1 MYKDER
7 MSIKLNMARM
17 AACTLGGAVIGG
29 GAVHAIDAPQS
40 QHIAVKKV
48 TKTRAP
54 EEYAKLMP
62 AGKRLLRNPGKL
74 VQRAG
79 VPCDP
84 APVQIASNDVAL
96 PPTGYQPIEAH
107 DAPDIT
113 NDRDAPRYRNTGF
126 SGGIG
131 SVGGYG
137 SSVVV
142 VPSGTS
148 GGNNGNGAGGGNGS
162 GSGSGSGTG
171 GGNGSGGGAGGGNGS
186 GSGTGGGD
194 GSGGGNG
201 TSGGNGGGGG
211 GGGGGTPGTPGGDPG
226 GNPKPVPAPPTT
238 LLFGAAALVL
248 IARRPFRK
256 RFMRK
261 TALRG

>member
-1 MYKDER
+1 MQQITVNTKPIQGQKPGTSGLR
-7 MSIKLNMARM
+7 
-17 AACTLGGAVIGG
+17 
-29 GAVHAIDAPQS
+29 
-40 QHIAVKKV
+40 KK
-48 TKTRAP
+48 TKTFMQP
-54 EEYAKLMP
+54 HYLE
-62 AGKRLLRNPGKL
+62 NF
-74 VQRAG
+74 VQSIF
-79 VPCDP
+79 D
-84 APVQIASNDVAL
+84 
-96 PPTGYQPIEAH
+96 
-107 DAPDIT
+107 
-113 NDRDAPRYRNTGF
+113 
-126 SGGIG
+126 GIG

-148 GGNNGNGAGGGNGS
+148 GGNNGNGAG
-162 GSGSGSGTG
+162 SGSGTG
-171 GGNGSGGGAGGGNGS
+171 GGNGSGSGAGGGNGS

-201 TSGGNGGGGG
+201 TSGGNGGG

-261 TALRG
+261 AALRG